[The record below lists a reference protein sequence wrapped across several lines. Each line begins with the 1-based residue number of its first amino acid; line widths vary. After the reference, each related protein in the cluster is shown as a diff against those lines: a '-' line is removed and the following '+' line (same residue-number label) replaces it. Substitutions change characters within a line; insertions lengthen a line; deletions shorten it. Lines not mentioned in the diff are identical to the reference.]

1 MKNRIFVSLF
11 VCLFISFMFVFA
23 PFSEA
28 KVGTW
33 EYNFA
38 DVKGNEW
45 EKDWKV
51 IAGSFEVKDGS
62 LAQTDRSGDDNNAF
76 RAIAQT
82 DWEIEDGT
90 IEARVKH
97 DAQAAGTN
105 DALLYY
111 RMKDDDNGYASR
123 LQFDNYITIG
133 KIENGQHG
141 HIKFVNTPV
150 DPETWYVV
158 KVELEGKNITVF
170 VDDNE
175 FFTVEDSFSSKG
187 RVGFGMARST
197 ADAYLSWIR
206 VTGEGVKSMAVVYPS
221 DKLVTT
227 WSKIKN
233 SY

>member
-1 MKNRIFVSLF
+1 
-11 VCLFISFMFVFA
+11 MFVIA
-23 PFSEA
+23 PLSEA
-28 KVGTW
+28 AVGTW

-38 DVKGNEW
+38 DVKGNQW

-51 IAGSFEVKDGS
+51 VHGAFEVRDES

-82 DWEIEDGT
+82 KWEIEDGT
-90 IEARVKH
+90 IEARVMH
-97 DAQAAGTN
+97 DVGAAGTN

-111 RMKDDDNGYASR
+111 RMNDDDNGYASR
-123 LQFDNYITIG
+123 LQFDNYITVG
-133 KIENGQHG
+133 KIEGGKHA
-141 HIKFVNTPV
+141 HIKYVVTPV
-150 DPETWYVV
+150 DADTWYIV
-158 KVELEGKNITVF
+158 KVELKGKNITVF

-175 FFTVEDSFSSKG
+175 FFTVEDDFSSRG

-206 VTGEGVKSMAVVYPS
+206 VTGEGVRATAVSPS
-221 DKLVTT
+221 DKLSTT
-227 WSKIKN
+227 WSKIKS